1 MKKVMSF
8 LLALELIVVVT
19 FGFFWNKGLFYTRHI
34 LAVIALVQLIYM
46 VYLAFESKYSLNVTF
61 EKKVSDTTPYPDFE
75 TSYVEQEPVY
85 NEEKTE
91 LDALNEEWQRKYNE
105 LAACDPTERKT
116 QVLEDELDEIE
127 AKLKKLQMA
136 EEKKKLQLA
145 KEEEQRKALE
155 EKQRTE
161 FTKRLEERLKNKPQ

>member
-1 MKKVMSF
+1 MKKVMDF

-61 EKKVSDTTPYPDFE
+61 EKKVSDTTPYPDFK

-105 LAACDPTERKT
+105 LAACDPTEPKI
-116 QVLEDELDEIE
+116 QALEAELDEIE
-127 AKLKKLQMA
+127 AKVNKLKI
-136 EEKKKLQLA
+136 EEKKKA
-145 KEEEQRKALE
+145 
-155 EKQRTE
+155 E